1 MAAART
7 LRPLTRRVAS
17 AIINEIFY
25 DRRNGCTMESDSSD
39 DDHGKLTVHMDVL
52 AYLRC

>member
-1 MAAART
+1 MAAAIDTPERICYNK
-7 LRPLTRRVAS
+7 R
-17 AIINEIFY
+17 NFY